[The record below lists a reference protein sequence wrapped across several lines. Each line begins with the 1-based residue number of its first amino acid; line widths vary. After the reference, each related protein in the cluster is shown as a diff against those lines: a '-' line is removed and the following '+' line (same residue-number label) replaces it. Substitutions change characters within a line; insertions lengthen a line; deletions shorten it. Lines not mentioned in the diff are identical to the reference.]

1 MKLED
6 KFHSVFFY
14 PFLVGISLSI
24 FIVIFIITYYSQ
36 GFLDERTAKA
46 VYDTEK
52 KFARDNI
59 YSANIILTNFFL
71 KIQLILEE
79 QLSLFD
85 LASKMLNASSNYN
98 EPKEVK
104 DVHSIFEDPKVLLY
118 KKD

>member
-24 FIVIFIITYYSQ
+24 FIVVFIITYYSR

-59 YSANIILTNFFL
+59 YSANIILTNFFF
-71 KIQLILEE
+71 KNTTYIRRAIISFRFSIKNVKCFIQL
-79 QLSLFD
+79 
-85 LASKMLNASSNYN
+85 
-98 EPKEVK
+98 
-104 DVHSIFEDPKVLLY
+104 
-118 KKD
+118 